1 MLKLKVQKEG
11 VATMKYL
18 TTLFWGFFLGHVVN
32 YIGSSLT
39 GGSYSFTTA
48 TVIGLLSAVLVMLIA
63 AVVPKSTEDHKESYN
78 H

>member
-1 MLKLKVQKEG
+1 
-11 VATMKYL
+11 MKYL
-18 TTLFWGFFLGHVVN
+18 TTLFWGLLIGHVVN

-48 TVIGLLSAVLVMLIA
+48 TVIGLLSAVLVVLIA
-63 AVVPKSTEDHKESYN
+63 AVVPKETKDQKESYN